1 VAGALSRPRSA
12 RARRWLPKRRA
23 PKHIIEGA
31 LLSALS
37 GRDPEL
43 EKYELIEEIGHGGMA
58 TVYRARDKRLGREV
72 AVKVIHRHLRENQ
85 EVAARFVSEARAV
98 AKVKHPSIVEVYD
111 VSDTDEPER
120 YLVQELVRGTT
131 LRELLTRRGFLPAE
145 IAAAIGVEIGSAL
158 EHAHGLGVIHRDVK
172 PENVL
177 LELPTEAQTE
187 AESALVPRVKITDF
201 GIAKLLDVQGVTST
215 GQVLGSPAHM
225 APEQIE
231 GGDVSACADVFGLGV
246 LLYEAMV
253 GKLPFDGKNP
263 AQVLRRVLD
272 GAFTPAD
279 RARPTVG
286 SALSQIVSKALAR
299 DVGDRYPSAR
309 ALTDALKAEL
319 GKLGFAEPRR
329 EVFAFLRDPDAYQK
343 AYEPRVVSEL
353 VKRANLARA
362 SKDFVAAAAAFNRAL
377 AFRPDDTDLLR
388 QVAQI
393 ARGERLRVALTRVA
407 AGVVATTL
415 LVGVVFGALAWLR
428 SRPAPRVAPPARSAA
443 PIGGPPGP
451 ASAPHAEAE
460 RPSPLDTAGARRQTT
475 EAARHIG
482 HVRPPPSAT
491 PVAETATVRVL
502 VDGPKNATVKVDGQE
517 IAWFGPPHEL
527 TVGPHTFEF
536 VPPNEECCVAPQTM
550 VVNVGRPNEPGEVQ
564 TVRGTIEF
572 KPALLDFQGLPGTTA
587 SCGELGSFSVPSQQK
602 IRMSTAA
609 MHAHCTLLA
618 PPTSGEP
625 PKEFDVTLSPGR
637 LFSIPGS

>member
-1 VAGALSRPRSA
+1 
-12 RARRWLPKRRA
+12 
-23 PKHIIEGA
+23 
-31 LLSALS
+31 
-37 GRDPEL
+37 
-43 EKYELIEEIGHGGMA
+43 MA

-72 AVKVIHRHLRENQ
+72 AVKVIHHHLRENQ

-131 LRELLTRRGFLPAE
+131 LRQLIAQHGYLPAE
-145 IAAAIGVEIGSAL
+145 VAAAVAVEIGAAL
-158 EHAHGLGVIHRDVK
+158 EHAHGLGVIHRDMK

-177 LELPTEAQTE
+177 LEMPTEGQSGAE
-187 AESALVPRVKITDF
+187 AALVPRVKITDF

-272 GAFTPAD
+272 GTFTPAD
-279 RARPTVG
+279 RARPAIG
-286 SALSQIVSKALAR
+286 AGFSQIVSKALAR
-299 DVGDRYPSAR
+299 DAADRYPSAR
-309 ALTDALKAEL
+309 AVTDALKAEL
-319 GKLGFAEPRR
+319 GKLGFDDPRR
-329 EVFAFLRDPDAYQK
+329 EIFDFLRDPKGYQSS
-343 AYEPRVVSEL
+343 YEPRIVGEL
-353 VKRANLARA
+353 VKRANGARA
-362 SKDFVAAAAAFNRAL
+362 SKDYVAAAAAFNRAL
-377 AFRPDDTDLLR
+377 AFRPDDTELLR

-393 ARGERLRVALTRVA
+393 ARGERLRVAATRVA
-407 AGVVATTL
+407 AGVVASVIV
-415 LVGVVFGALAWLR
+415 VGVVAGAVGFMR
-428 SRPAPRVAPPARSAA
+428 SRPVRGAAPSIPSAA
-443 PIGGPPGP
+443 L
-451 ASAPHAEAE
+451 SE
-460 RPSPLDTAGARRQTT
+460 RPGAPALPSAGLSEPSPEGSAGPRRLTGDS
-475 EAARHIG
+475 ARHPG
-482 HVRPPPSAT
+482 RVRPPPSTPAAT
-491 PVAETATVRVL
+491 ETATVRVL

-517 IAWFGPPHEL
+517 IVWFGPPHEL
-527 TVGPHTFEF
+527 GVGPHTFEF

-550 VVNVGRPNEPGEVQ
+550 TVNVVRPNDPTEVQ

-572 KPALLDFQGLPGTTA
+572 KPALLEFQGPPGAIA

-602 IRMSTAA
+602 IRMSTASVR
-609 MHAHCTLLA
+609 AHCTLL
-618 PPTSGEP
+618 PPSSSGLP
-625 PKEFDVTLSPGR
+625 PKEFDVALSPGR

>member
-1 VAGALSRPRSA
+1 
-12 RARRWLPKRRA
+12 
-23 PKHIIEGA
+23 
-31 LLSALS
+31 
-37 GRDPEL
+37 
-43 EKYELIEEIGHGGMA
+43 MA

-72 AVKVIHRHLRENQ
+72 AVKVIHHHLRENQ

-131 LRELLTRRGFLPAE
+131 LRQLLAKQGFLPAE
-145 IAAAIGVEIGSAL
+145 IAAAIGVEIGTAL
-158 EHAHGLGVIHRDVK
+158 EHAHGLGVIHRDMK

-177 LELPTEAQTE
+177 IEMPTEAQTDQ
-187 AESALVPRVKITDF
+187 ESTLAPRVKITDF

-246 LLYEAMV
+246 LLYETMV

-272 GAFTPAD
+272 GTFTVAD
-279 RARPTVG
+279 RARPTIG
-286 SALSQIVSKALAR
+286 AGLSQVVSKALAR
-299 DVGDRYPSAR
+299 DAADRYPSAR

-319 GKLGFAEPRR
+319 SLYGFSEPRK
-329 EVFAFLRDPDAYQK
+329 EIFDFLSDPEAYK
-343 AYEPRVVSEL
+343 KSYEPRLLREL
-353 VKRANLARA
+353 VKRASAARA
-362 SKDFVAAAAAFNRAL
+362 NKDYVQAAAAFNRAL

-393 ARGERLRVALTRVA
+393 AQGERLRRALTRLA
-407 AGVVATTL
+407 AAVVTSAA
-415 LVGVVFGALAWLR
+415 LVGVVFGAIAWLR
-428 SRPAPRVAPPARSAA
+428 SRPASDRAPALPSPVPSSAIGNVAPIAGVSEPTPLDSAGPHRQLADGSHRVGHARPA
-443 PIGGPPGP
+443 
-451 ASAPHAEAE
+451 ASA
-460 RPSPLDTAGARRQTT
+460 
-475 EAARHIG
+475 
-482 HVRPPPSAT
+482 AT
-491 PVAETATVRVL
+491 PVVETATVRVL
-502 VDGPKNATVKVDGQE
+502 VDGPKNANVKVDGQE
-517 IAWFGPPHEL
+517 IVWFGPPHEL
-527 TVGPHTFEF
+527 SVGPHTFEF

-550 VVNVGRPNEPGEVQ
+550 VVNVVRPNDPSEVQ

-572 KPALLDFQGLPGTTA
+572 KPALIDFQGLPGTTA
-587 SCGELGSFSVPSQQK
+587 SCGELGSFNVPSQQK
-602 IRMSTAA
+602 IRMSTAS

-618 PPTSGEP
+618 PPTSGQP

-637 LFSIPGS
+637 LFTIPGS